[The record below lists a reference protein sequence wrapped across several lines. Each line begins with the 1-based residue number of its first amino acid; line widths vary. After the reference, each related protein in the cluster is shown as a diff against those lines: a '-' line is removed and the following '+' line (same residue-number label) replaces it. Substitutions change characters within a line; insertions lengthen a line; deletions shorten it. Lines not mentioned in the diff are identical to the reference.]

1 MFAVSPYLS
10 YRVLLRPQQTINKA
24 SRTAKSL
31 KVNKNIQQPTG
42 EFSFYQIIG
51 KRYFDFWLSII
62 SVLVLL
68 PLFTVLAVLVRIY
81 IGTPIFFDQQRL
93 GKNGTIF
100 SILKFRTMTQEQNK
114 QGELLSDEDR
124 LPPFGKWLRSTSLDE
139 LPELF
144 NVIRGEMSLVGPRPF
159 VMRYK
164 NRYSSRQ
171 FRRHDVRPGI
181 TGLAQINGRNEI
193 AWEDKFEHDIFYV
206 ENHTLSMDL
215 KILIATVCKVFR
227 RDGISAEGEVT
238 APEFIPAEATHY
250 QEFACKQKG
259 YEGVSWPFF
268 DSDQINAVVRVLQS
282 GKVNYWTGKECKKFE
297 AEYARFLGVDHAIAV
312 ANGTVAL
319 ELALRAIGINSGD
332 EVVVPSR
339 TFVATASAVV
349 VQGGTP
355 VFADIDPHS
364 QNITAETIQKAV
376 TAKTKAIIVVHVGG
390 WPCAMQPI
398 MDLAGKLG
406 LYVIEDCAQAHGAE
420 YKGKPVGSFGHINAF
435 SFCQD
440 KIISTGGEG
449 GIVVTNRRDLWE
461 RAWSFKDHGKSWD
474 AIHNQTHAGSF
485 RYVHNTIGTNYRM
498 TEMQAAIGR
507 IQLKKLP
514 GWVRQR
520 RDCAALLCSLLKS
533 APGLLIPEP
542 SSDFEHSYY
551 RVYVLIKDKQIRF
564 DWSRDRI
571 VQELRK
577 LEIPVGS
584 GSCGEVYKEQSFR
597 KMFPDLQHQN
607 AHNAQSQ
614 SLAFSVHPG
623 LSQSDVHH
631 ISGCVKQVMR
641 QATGALDECEKL
653 RAA

>member
-1 MFAVSPYLS
+1 M
-10 YRVLLRPQQTINKA
+10 
-24 SRTAKSL
+24 
-31 KVNKNIQQPTG
+31 NKNTQQLTG

-51 KRYFDFWLSII
+51 KRYVDFWLSII

-68 PLFTVLAVLVRIY
+68 PVFVVLAILVRIF
-81 IGTPIFFDQQRL
+81 IGTPVFFDQKRL
-93 GKNGTIF
+93 GKNGKIF
-100 SILKFRTMTQEQNK
+100 SIFKFRTMTQERNK
-114 QGELLSDEDR
+114 KGELLSDEDR

-164 NRYSSRQ
+164 NRYSPRQ
-171 FRRHDVRPGI
+171 FRRHDVKPGI

-227 RDGISAEGEVT
+227 RDGIAAEGEVT
-238 APEFIPAEATHY
+238 APEFIPAEAKY
-250 QEFACKQKG
+250 DPAFANNQKSCQG
-259 YEGVSWPFF
+259 ASWPFF
-268 DSDQINAVVRVLQS
+268 DADQINAVVRVLQS

-297 AEYARFLGVDHAIAV
+297 AEYARVLGVDHAIAV

-355 VFADIDPHS
+355 IFADIDLHS
-364 QNITAETIQKAV
+364 QNITAETIQKVV

-390 WPCAMQPI
+390 WPCAMEKI
-398 MDLAGKLG
+398 MDLAEKRG
-406 LYVIEDCAQAHGAE
+406 LYVIEDCAQAHGAK
-420 YKGKPVGSFGHINAF
+420 YKGKFVGSFGHINAF

-474 AIHNQTHAGSF
+474 AIHNQIQTGSF

-514 GWVRQR
+514 DWVRQR
-520 RDCAALLCSLLKS
+520 RDCAALLCSLLKGVR
-533 APGLLIPEP
+533 GLLIAEP
-542 SSDFEHSYY
+542 SSHFEHSYY
-551 RVYVLIKDKQIRF
+551 RVYMLIQEKQLRF

-571 VQELRK
+571 IQELRK

-597 KMFPDLQHQN
+597 QMFPDLQHKN
-607 AHNAQSQ
+607 AHIAQSQ

-623 LSQSDVHH
+623 LSQSDIHE
-631 ISGCVKQVMR
+631 IATCVKQVMQ
-641 QATGALDECEKL
+641 QATGAFGEFEKL